1 MFFTRTS
8 AQRREM
14 MQSINIESFAQA
26 VLRDMKKA
34 GVGSPARKDNEH
46 ETQSESHSSQEF
58 YHSRTEAGIVR

>member
-1 MFFTRTS
+1 
-8 AQRREM
+8 

-58 YHSRTEAGIVR
+58 YHSGTEARTVW